1 MSSEPREFNS
11 LPDLRYI
18 RELAKVFRQYDLD
31 EIEIE
36 SGEHR
41 VLLRRSDIPAGGV
54 AVARPVVEVVSPA
67 ARPVA

>member
-1 MSSEPREFNS
+1 MSSEPRNNNT

-36 SGEHR
+36 NGEQR
-41 VLLRRSDIPAGGV
+41 VLLRRSDF
-54 AVARPVVEVVSPA
+54 PA
-67 ARPVA
+67 AIYSSFGCS

>member
-1 MSSEPREFNS
+1 MSSEPRDNTT

-36 SGEHR
+36 NGEQR
-41 VLLRRSDIPAGGV
+41 VLLRRSDFPSGGAQAPAGQV
-54 AVARPVVEVVSPA
+54 PSHR
-67 ARPVA
+67 